1 MSERFSCARTSR
13 DLREPILGTAST
25 VVRWLLVEQAGPW
38 GRNALPESRLGPE
51 LGDELTRRARK
62 VGARPLLIRR
72 PDGTEG
78 DPRSAYVV
86 SSRKGWAQRI
96 RFADPEELLDLDLEP
111 LGRDEPVDG
120 ERFEGP
126 LLLTCTNGRH
136 DACCAEWGR
145 PVAAAVAVA
154 AGEHAWEVSHI
165 GGDRFAANILWLP
178 AGVYYGRVEP
188 DEAAL
193 VAALAATNR
202 LSLPH
207 YRGRSTQ
214 PFAVQAA
221 EVLLRRELACDL
233 LDDVRLVSFHRA
245 GDRVRANFRQRDAS
259 WEVQLTVEPEQ
270 EPQRLTCRAPAP
282 VAPARYRDVTIE
294 PVTRRT

>member
-1 MSERFSCARTSR
+1 MSDRFSCARDSR
-13 DLREPILGTAST
+13 DRREPILGTAST
-25 VVRWLLVEQAGPW
+25 VVRWLLVEQAGAW
-38 GRNALPESRLGPE
+38 GRNALPESGLGSE

-62 VGARPLLIRR
+62 VRARPLLIRR

-78 DPRSAYVV
+78 EPRTAYVA
-86 SSRKGWAQRI
+86 SSRSGWARRI
-96 RFADPEELLDLDLEP
+96 RFDSPEELLDLDLGP
-111 LGRDEPVDG
+111 LARDEPVSG
-120 ERFEGP
+120 ERFDGP

-145 PVAAAVAVA
+145 PVAAAVAAA

-193 VAALAATNR
+193 VAALAATGR

-214 PFAVQAA
+214 PFAAQAA
-221 EVLLRRELACDL
+221 EVMLRRELACDL
-233 LDDVRLVSFHRA
+233 LEDIELGSFHRE
-245 GDRVRANFRQRDAS
+245 GDRVRAVFRQRDEL
-259 WEVQLTVEPEQ
+259 WEVRLTVEPER

-282 VAPARYRDVTIE
+282 DVPARYRDVAIE
-294 PVTRRT
+294 SLSR